1 MNCLRPFYLCVCLV
15 VSAPAQTLR
24 TSSPPKQPPP
34 EYRVVTN
41 HVFNVPLSI
50 YWQPFKGECLRFL
63 TNGIIV
69 QEVEVMR
76 IYEPRTVNPLE
87 RIGAFGAP
95 MERRLLSE
103 DKIRGKKFL
112 LKNYPSSLQATT
124 GKEIRGKAMRT
135 GTILIGG
142 DVLEVWDYG
151 TPISNSPLQKKP

>member
-1 MNCLRPFYLCVCLV
+1 
-15 VSAPAQTLR
+15 
-24 TSSPPKQPPP
+24 
-34 EYRVVTN
+34 
-41 HVFNVPLSI
+41 
-50 YWQPFKGECLRFL
+50 
-63 TNGIIV
+63 
-69 QEVEVMR
+69 
-76 IYEPRTVNPLE
+76 
-87 RIGAFGAP
+87 